1 MLSDEFQVEHS
12 RLKIQSSELFVK
24 PLLRVLK
31 YLRPYRLLAITTL
44 ICAGVTTALELV
56 PPWLVKIV
64 IDDVI
69 QSSRPELLPWTIVGF
84 LVAYGVKNL
93 FASLRIRLNNTLE
106 QRVVHDLRAQVF
118 AALQRLSVS
127 YFESRSTGEIMSRV
141 NSDTEHVERIF
152 VDGLEGLLTASLTL
166 VGITIMLF
174 TLNWKLAALSLIPI
188 PILVL
193 SASAFTKRVHRYYHA
208 IRRNAAELNAYLQ
221 DALSGIRETMG
232 FNRQTYERER
242 FGRLSW
248 QYSDSNLKAMYLWSL
263 YSPGMIFVGSLGTV
277 LIIWYGAGEVLRGA
291 LTVGELVMFL
301 SYLALFYVPINQI
314 HSVNHMLQHALAASQ
329 RVFDILDTLPEV
341 QDRPGAIAPVE
352 RLNGAVR
359 FEQVSFHYRPDVP
372 VLVNVSL
379 GVQPGERIALV
390 GPSGAGKSTM
400 LKLLMRFYD
409 VRDGAIT
416 IDGYDLR
423 DLPLT
428 FLRSQIGLVQQEP
441 FLFNG
446 TVRDNILYGDLGAEQ
461 ERLEAAARAARAHEF
476 ISQLPEGYDTWIGE
490 RGVKLSVG
498 EKQRVSIARVLL
510 KDPPIVIFDEATSNI
525 DTETEV
531 KIREALDCLTR
542 GRTTFIIAHRLSTLH
557 HVDRIVV
564 VDQGQI
570 VEQGLHEDLLTK
582 GGVYAGL
589 YEASSSCSRPGWAG
603 SADCQAG
610 QRLVILAPSVS

>member
-1 MLSDEFQVEHS
+1 M
-12 RLKIQSSELFVK
+12 KTLF
-24 PLLRVLK
+24 RVLK

-44 ICAGVTTALELV
+44 LCAGVTTALELV

-69 QSSRPELLPWTIVGF
+69 QARRPGLLSWVIVGF
-84 LVAYGVKNL
+84 LLAYGLKNV
-93 FASLRIRLNNTLE
+93 FASLRIRFNNTLE

-166 VGITIMLF
+166 VGITVMLF
-174 TLNWKLAALSLIPI
+174 MLNWKLAALSLLPI

-193 SASAFTKRVHRYYHA
+193 SASAFTKQVHRYYHA

-232 FNRQTYERER
+232 FNRQSYERDR
-242 FGRLSW
+242 FNVLSRE
-248 QYSDSNLKAMYLWSL
+248 YSDSNLKAMCLWSL

-314 HSVNHMLQHALAASQ
+314 HSVNHMLQHALAASE

-341 QDRPGAIAPVE
+341 QDRPGTIAPVD
-352 RLNGAVR
+352 RMNGAVR
-359 FEQVSFHYRPDVP
+359 FDRVSFHYRPDVP
-372 VLVNVSL
+372 VLFSVTL
-379 GVQPGERIALV
+379 DVQPGERIALV

-409 VRDGAIT
+409 VRAGAIT

-423 DLPLT
+423 HLPLA

-446 TVRDNILYGDLGAEQ
+446 TVRDNILYGDLGADQARMES
-461 ERLEAAARAARAHEF
+461 AAEAARAHEF

-564 VDQGQI
+564 VDHGQI
-570 VEQGLHEDLLTK
+570 VEQGLHEELLMK
-582 GGVYAGL
+582 GGLYAGL
-589 YEASSSCSRPGWAG
+589 YEA
-603 SADCQAG
+603 QF
-610 QRLVILAPSVS
+610 QV

>member
-1 MLSDEFQVEHS
+1 V
-12 RLKIQSSELFVK
+12 KTLF
-24 PLLRVLK
+24 RVLK

-44 ICAGVTTALELV
+44 LCAGVTTALELV

-69 QSSRPELLPWTIVGF
+69 QARRPGLLSWVIVGF
-84 LVAYGVKNL
+84 LLAYGLKNV
-93 FASLRIRLNNTLE
+93 FASLRIRFNNTLE

-166 VGITIMLF
+166 VGITVMLF
-174 TLNWKLAALSLIPI
+174 MLNWKLAALSLLPI

-193 SASAFTKRVHRYYHA
+193 SASAFTKQVHRYYHA

-232 FNRQTYERER
+232 FNRQSYERDR
-242 FGRLSW
+242 FNVLSRE
-248 QYSDSNLKAMYLWSL
+248 YSDSNLKAMCLWSL

-314 HSVNHMLQHALAASQ
+314 HSVNHMLQHALAASE

-341 QDRPGAIAPVE
+341 QDRPGTIAPVN
-352 RLNGAVR
+352 RMNGAVR
-359 FEQVSFHYRPDVP
+359 FDRVSFHYRPDVP
-372 VLVNVSL
+372 VLFSVTL
-379 GVQPGERIALV
+379 DVQPGERIALV

-409 VRDGAIT
+409 VRAGAIT

-423 DLPLT
+423 HLPLA

-441 FLFNG
+441 FLFNS
-446 TVRDNILYGDLGAEQ
+446 TVRDNILYGDLGADQARMES
-461 ERLEAAARAARAHEF
+461 AAEAARAHEF

-564 VDQGQI
+564 VDHGQI
-570 VEQGLHEDLLTK
+570 VEQGLHEELLMK
-582 GGVYAGL
+582 GGLYAGL
-589 YEASSSCSRPGWAG
+589 YEA
-603 SADCQAG
+603 QF
-610 QRLVILAPSVS
+610 QV